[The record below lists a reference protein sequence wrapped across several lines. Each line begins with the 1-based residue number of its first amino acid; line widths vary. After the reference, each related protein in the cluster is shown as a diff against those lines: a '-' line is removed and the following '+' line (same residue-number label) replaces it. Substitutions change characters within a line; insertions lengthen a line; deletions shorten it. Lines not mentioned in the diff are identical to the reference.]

1 MLGPRNP
8 EEAEVY
14 AVEELLADTQYC
26 IQSVMGRK
34 NVSRSELAKR
44 LGCSPANVTQM
55 LSEDSNLTL
64 ESIAR
69 IFHALEDRM
78 MVKSEYLEN
87 RQAWVRADPTHG
99 KWDWTPKFAQATFEH
114 ATFEHA
120 TFAHATFIHVP
131 MGGIGSEAVPSDFGF
146 WQEWHIQAGEPDS
159 VLEGEESLHGIE
171 QAA

>member
-14 AVEELLADTQYC
+14 AVEELLAETQYC

-34 NVSRSELAKR
+34 KVSRSELANR

-69 IFHALEDRM
+69 IFHALEDKVS
-78 MVKSEYLEN
+78 VKSEYLES
-87 RQAWVRADPTHG
+87 RQARVWAEEFDATWVRKLSYA
-99 KWDWTPKFAQATFEH
+99 KEALVRLQKQSIAT
-114 ATFEHA
+114 
-120 TFAHATFIHVP
+120 
-131 MGGIGSEAVPSDFGF
+131 SAVQSSSSLL
-146 WQEWHIQAGEPDS
+146 QEWLLNTGQLDS
-159 VLEGEESLHGIE
+159 VREEESVHDFDR
-171 QAA
+171 AA